1 MSYYDIKTIKHFIEM
16 VVVVV
21 ATDSEIKRAAFETSE
36 IAAHLRAIGVNYQ
49 FMNVDG
55 VVCSEFEGPRWSQP
69 FTASGGM
76 FAAMQRISAVRGRA
90 DELPHSADRV
100 KHYDESGML
109 LGVSS
114 KKEPSHA
121 VKDDRVVIAIESYI
135 TENNKDCVCVVVNYY
150 DADGKKREFI
160 AFSPAAYIASF
171 PDKYLQ
177 HLAVVEKY
185 KPGIMGF
192 KTTIGDVIELEKH
205 AHGGGVSK
213 NWHKLFNPFDRV
225 EQIRGTLNYI
235 ADEFKKFVTA

>member
-1 MSYYDIKTIKHFIEM
+1 M
-16 VVVVV
+16 VVVVI
-21 ATDSEIKRAAFETSE
+21 ATDSEIKRTAFETSE
-36 IAAHLRAIGVNYQ
+36 IASHLRAVGVKYE

-55 VVCSEFEGPRWSQP
+55 VGCGEFDGPRWAQP

-90 DELPHSADRV
+90 DELTPSADHV

-109 LGVSS
+109 LGVSRE
-114 KKEPSHA
+114 KEPHA

-135 TENNKDCVCVVVNYY
+135 TDNNKDCVCIVVDYY

-171 PDKYLQ
+171 PDKYMQ
-177 HLAVVEKY
+177 HLATIEKY
-185 KPGIMGF
+185 QPGCIGF
-192 KTTIGDVIELEKH
+192 NKTIGDVIELEKH
-205 AHGGGVSK
+205 VHGGGVSK

-235 ADEFKKFVTA
+235 ADEFKKIVSA